1 MPKGDGAMTPRGPL
15 VDHEIL
21 TVEQA
26 AEYLQVHKMTVYRY
40 IREGMLPAAK
50 LGKMYRLFR
59 RDVEAFV
66 DAMKQHPGVESS
78 RK

>member
-1 MPKGDGAMTPRGPL
+1 MKTTDRRASLLDR
-15 VDHEIL
+15 EIL

-26 AEYLQVHKMTVYRY
+26 AEFLQVHKITVYRY

-59 RDVEAFV
+59 KDVEAFL
-66 DAMKQHPGVESS
+66 DAMRHHPESVPS
-78 RK
+78 DDR